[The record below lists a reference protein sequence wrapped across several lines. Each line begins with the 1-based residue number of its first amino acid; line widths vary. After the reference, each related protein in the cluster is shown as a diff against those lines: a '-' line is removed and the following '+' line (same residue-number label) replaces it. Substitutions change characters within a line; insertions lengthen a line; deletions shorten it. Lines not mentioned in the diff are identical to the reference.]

1 VNAERRSPSAA
12 ADAAPLAAQVM
23 GVAITRP
30 VKVWWPREGITKLE
44 VARYY
49 AAMSPRLT
57 PWLNE
62 RPLVVERCPDGLA
75 GDCFI
80 QKNFSSGLRAGTPT
94 VTIPVKGGRR
104 TTRYVVGGSPP
115 TVVALVNLGGIA
127 IHVMNCRRGALD
139 RPDWMAFDLDPEQGG
154 FAAAARVG
162 QLLRALLASLG
173 VRGYPKTSGGRG
185 LHVLVP
191 LRRGPTQAEVR
202 GAARA
207 IAERLAAHVPSLATT
222 ASIRAER
229 GGRVF
234 IDVLRNA
241 FGQTIVAPYAVRCR
255 PGAPVSTPL
264 TWEEV
269 QATLDPAALNL
280 RTIERRLADR
290 DPWHDFW
297 ARPQR
302 LPTLTRSR
310 TRPRRNAPER
320 SGRR

>member
-1 VNAERRSPSAA
+1 
-12 ADAAPLAAQVM
+12 M
-23 GVAITRP
+23 GVTITRP
-30 VKVWWPREGITKLE
+30 GKVWWPREGITKLE

-49 AAMSPRLT
+49 AEISRHLA

-75 GDCFI
+75 GECFI
-80 QKNFSSGLRAGTPT
+80 QRSFWKGLPAGTPT
-94 VTIPVKGGRR
+94 VAIPAKGGGR

-127 IHVMNCRRGALD
+127 IHVMNCRRAALD

-162 QLLRALLASLG
+162 QLLRALLTSLG
-173 VRGYPKTSGGRG
+173 LRGYPKTSGGRG
-185 LHVLVP
+185 LHVLIP

-207 IAERLAAHVPSLATT
+207 IAERLAACAPSLATT
-222 ASIRAER
+222 ALVRAER
-229 GGRVF
+229 RGRVF

-241 FGQTIVAPYAVRCR
+241 SGQTIVAPYAVRCR

-264 TWEEV
+264 SWEEV
-269 QATLDPAALNL
+269 QETLDPAALNL
-280 RTIERRLADR
+280 RTVGRRLTDR

-297 ARPQR
+297 ARRQR
-302 LPTLTRSR
+302 LPALTCFRTRTSR
-310 TRPRRNAPER
+310 TAFDIAAPQRSAPKR
-320 SGRR
+320 SG